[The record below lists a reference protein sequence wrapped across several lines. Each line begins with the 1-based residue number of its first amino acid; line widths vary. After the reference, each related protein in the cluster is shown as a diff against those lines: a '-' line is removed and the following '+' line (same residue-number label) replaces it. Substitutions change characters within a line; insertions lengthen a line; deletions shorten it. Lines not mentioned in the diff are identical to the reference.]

1 MHQAYKILPLQDKS
15 KMSCA
20 KHIELELMSG
30 KHPKR
35 HYDIQY
41 HPKMPHL
48 EYLNFNTLY
57 RQQGNDEQKTNIDK
71 KHNQC
76 LLKYRWFPHY
86 KP

>member
-30 KHPKR
+30 KHAKGTMI
-35 HYDIQY
+35 YSIIQ
-41 HPKMPHL
+41 KMPHL

-57 RQQGNDEQKTNIDK
+57 RQQGNDEQKLI
-71 KHNQC
+71 
-76 LLKYRWFPHY
+76 
-86 KP
+86 